1 MILFSDGN
9 NLKVA
14 PANNPI
20 IGILSIGLANE
31 IIKNSNKT
39 IKNTVRV
46 SSHNLDKFLK
56 KMMFKH
62 TLRKIQI

>member
-46 SSHNLDKFLK
+46 SSHNLDKL
-56 KMMFKH
+56 
-62 TLRKIQI
+62 